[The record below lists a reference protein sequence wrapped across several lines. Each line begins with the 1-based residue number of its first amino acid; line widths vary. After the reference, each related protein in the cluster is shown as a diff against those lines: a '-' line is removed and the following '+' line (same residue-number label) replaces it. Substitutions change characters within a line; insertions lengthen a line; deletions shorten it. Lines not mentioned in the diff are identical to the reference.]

1 MADFARIQP
10 VNMKGSTV
18 NDKQSKEKDELRMMS
33 MLLEAEQ
40 SEKESLA
47 QRLFGGDGFGWMILL
62 VALALI
68 AAGSVMVVRAFAPHM
83 LGAQSNAEQHVQVV
97 AKPPQA
103 EPAKVEQ
110 APKVEM
116 QAIVVE
122 ETQEQKEKKIILAL
136 ETWAKA
142 WSAKDLDKYF
152 AAYSPNFEPPKGQ
165 QRKEWEADR
174 KARISSKSA
183 IKVQIKDIA
192 VKWDDKKAIVTLTQ
206 SYQADEINATGKK
219 VFDMVQESD
228 QWLILREANQ

>member
-1 MADFARIQP
+1 
-10 VNMKGSTV
+10 MKDEK
-18 NDKQSKEKDELRMMS
+18 NKEDDELRMMS

-62 VALALI
+62 VALAVI
-68 AAGSVMVVRAFAPHM
+68 AAGSVLAVRAFAPHM
-83 LGAQSNAEQHVQVV
+83 LGEQGHAGQQAQVT
-97 AKPPQA
+97 AKPQMA
-103 EPAKVEQ
+103 EPAKVEEAPKAEQ

-116 QAIVVE
+116 QAIVIE
-122 ETQEQKEKKIILAL
+122 ETQEQKEKKIMLAL

-165 QRKEWEADR
+165 QRKDWEADR

-183 IKVQIKDIA
+183 IKVQIKDMA
-192 VKWDDKKAIVTLTQ
+192 VKWEDKKAVVTLTQ